1 MSAHTTEDAFQA
13 VRKSLELA
21 IGRDHRS
28 QSTAR
33 GREPYV
39 CSTVGLKIDDLGTVL
54 AELAKFRAAK
64 SEHKRTRR
72 EIRRLAKFVQ
82 WTPES
87 IVEAKRKLIDDNR
100 ALATRLDESAK
111 ENDRLTKRLR
121 ESQDRLSDVCDE
133 SARLASKANGYED
146 EHAKFMK
153 AIAEALGVPEGET
166 RSLVGVASELRRHAN
181 AKVNTNADVCA
192 VEALEEMKARLEGMR
207 ETRDQAT
214 AKLADAEI
222 ERGKALHHAAVLRN
236 DVASMT
242 RAFEVRNARV
252 DEVEKENTRLIRTL
266 DAVRAAAKS

>member
-1 MSAHTTEDAFQA
+1 MSAHTIEELRKHMETVDRYCPAQA
-13 VRKSLELA
+13 KQINSALDELEAL
-21 IGRDHRS
+21 
-28 QSTAR
+28 
-33 GREPYV
+33 
-39 CSTVGLKIDDLGTVL
+39 
-54 AELAKFRAAK
+54 RAAK

-72 EIRRLAKFVQ
+72 EIRRLARFVQ
-82 WTPES
+82 WEPASMVAE
-87 IVEAKRKLIDDNR
+87 
-100 ALATRLDESAK
+100 K
-111 ENDRLTKRLR
+111 ENLLIENRMISENLIAITKERNGLLQANEKLTNTNR
-121 ESQDRLSDVCDE
+121 DHNDE
-133 SARLASKANGYED
+133 RNNTLFPRIKELCAENARLANKSNAYED
-146 EHAKFMK
+146 SYHAAKKAHATFTE